1 MIAAVTLGAFM
12 IVLERSDASRGISVA
27 FVTLALAQAFH
38 LGNARSTSPV
48 WTARHA
54 TSNRW
59 ALGAVLLVVALQLAA
74 VYTPAFSELL
84 NVVPLTLEEWG
95 IALAAAAIPAVLG
108 QTIKVFQVR
117 SP

>member
-1 MIAAVTLGAFM
+1 LVIAGVTLGAFM
-12 IVLERSDASRGISVA
+12 VALKRSEPAHAVSVA

-108 QTIKVFQVR
+108 QTIKVVQSR
-117 SP
+117 